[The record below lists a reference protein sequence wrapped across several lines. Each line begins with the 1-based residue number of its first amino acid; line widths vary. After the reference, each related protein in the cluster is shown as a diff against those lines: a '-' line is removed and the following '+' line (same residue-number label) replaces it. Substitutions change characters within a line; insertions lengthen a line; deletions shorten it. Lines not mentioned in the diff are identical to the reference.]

1 MIQRVDLD
9 HSPIDHTSPDHEFSR
24 GLGLFDSTMMVAGVM
39 IGSGIFIVSAEMARN
54 IGSPGWLLAAWAIAG
69 ALTIAGALSFG
80 ELSAMMPE
88 AGGMYVYL
96 REAYS
101 PLWGFLYGWTLFTVI
116 QTGTIAAVAVACA
129 RFTGV
134 IWPAIS
140 ESNYLVSP
148 IPVTTHYAVSLSTAQ
163 LFAVVAIA
171 LLTFANTRGL
181 RYGKIVQNL
190 FTVAKTSALLA
201 LIFLGIFVGRNAA
214 AMQAN
219 FGNFWA
225 ARGVDHLR
233 SNLDASSMLGLFVAL
248 CVSQTGS
255 LFSADSWHNIAFA
268 AGEVRN
274 PERDVTRAMVIGTTL
289 VIALYMLANLAYLC
303 TLPLAAIQ
311 HAQSDRV
318 GTAMLQVI
326 FPGIGTALMAGA
338 IVISTFGTMNALVL
352 TGARVYYA
360 MARQGVFFRFGS
372 QLNQAKVPASG
383 LWIQALWAMLLVMPR
398 TFTPE
403 TGAWGNLYGN
413 LLDYVISA
421 ALIFYIMTVAGV
433 FRLRKNRP
441 DTPRPYRTFGYPVVP
456 AAYILGA
463 GTILVV
469 LFAYR
474 PATTWPGLVIVLLGI
489 PVYYLIRNRGREAPR
504 V

>member
-1 MIQRVDLD
+1 
-9 HSPIDHTSPDHEFSR
+9 
-24 GLGLFDSTMMVAGVM
+24 MMVAGVM

-54 IGSPGWLLAAWAIAG
+54 IGSPGWLLVAWAIAG

-134 IWPAIS
+134 VWPAIS
-140 ESNYLVSP
+140 ESNYLISP
-148 IPVTTHYAVSLSTAQ
+148 IRITTHYAISLSTAQ
-163 LFAVVAIA
+163 LLAIGA
-171 LLTFANTRGL
+171 IIMLTFTNTRGL

-190 FTVAKTSALLA
+190 FTVTKTSAMLA
-201 LIFLGIFVGRNAA
+201 LILLGIFVGRNAA
-214 AMQAN
+214 AIQAN
-219 FGNFWA
+219 FGNLWA
-225 ARGVDHLR
+225 TRGVDHIT
-233 SNLDASSMLGLFVAL
+233 SNLDANSMLGLFVAL
-248 CVSQTGS
+248 CISQTGS

-268 AGEVRN
+268 AGEVKN
-274 PERDVTRAMVIGTTL
+274 PERNVTRAMVIGTIL

-326 FPGIGTALMAGA
+326 FPGIGTALMAVA
-338 IVISTFGTMNALVL
+338 IVISTFGTINALVL
-352 TGARVYYA
+352 TGARVYYT
-360 MARQGVFFRFGS
+360 MAKQGLFFRFGGT
-372 QLNQAKVPASG
+372 LNPAKVPAPG
-383 LWIQALWAMLLVMPR
+383 LWVQALWAMLLVLPR
-398 TFTPE
+398 TYNPE

-413 LLDYVISA
+413 LLDYVVSA

-433 FRLRKNRP
+433 FRLRKTRP
-441 DTPRPYRTFGYPVVP
+441 HVPRPYRTFGYPLVP

-489 PVYYLIRNRGREAPR
+489 PVYYLIRKPR
-504 V
+504 DVSPQP